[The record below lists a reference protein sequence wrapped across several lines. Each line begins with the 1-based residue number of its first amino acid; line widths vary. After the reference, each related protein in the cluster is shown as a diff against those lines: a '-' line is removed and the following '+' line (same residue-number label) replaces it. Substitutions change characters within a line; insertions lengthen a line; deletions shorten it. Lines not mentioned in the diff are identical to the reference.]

1 MSATPSGAFALTLGA
16 RAQMGETQLLWFRLA
31 RSAAEAGSGA
41 VSLPHLT
48 AGDRITWK
56 ATLGVRLGPPP
67 DS

>member
-1 MSATPSGAFALTLGA
+1 
-16 RAQMGETQLLWFRLA
+16 MGETQLLWFRLA